1 MSTRDQKPDDRPPK
15 DEPLS
20 CAPKEVRRAE
30 PEPKPARAPGTD
42 DVTPLRQAL
51 EPAEYP
57 WDRSD
62 RCPVFAGEVATA
74 ERGKHARSRDRLV
87 ESPPPST
94 GGKYLVAGWL
104 AGVATVTAVGFIS
117 YRLGSPL
124 PLGSPPPALPASQLN
139 QQTFVS
145 KQSVAESAE
154 PALPAAKNTIA
165 LPSNEHKSPDVASP
179 RTVSQELTVGTVRP
193 LLADEAATLTVSAK
207 DAGPKAAV
215 VISGLAAGSAL
226 SAGIQ
231 LGPNAWQLSTEGLD
245 RAVITPPRS
254 FVGVMDLTLEL
265 RLADGTVAD
274 RKSLK
279 LEWMD
284 RGVLVPVQSEPRQYN
299 ASEITAMKGSAVQ
312 LMANGDVAG
321 ARMMYQRLAKEGDAS
336 AALAL
341 AETYDPPMLRNSN
354 VTGGVTSDVA
364 LAQSWYEKA
373 RALGSRVAAQRL
385 EALARLDKVTLI
397 TDFGYNGR
405 HAYFFDAL
413 DRGYY
418 RDAGLEVKIVR
429 GQGSVDAI
437 RQVGAGNAMFGF
449 ADAGPLILARA
460 NDQIPVKLVAIVYVK
475 PPQAIFCR
483 EDSGLK
489 KPKDLEGNAIA
500 DNAGGATPALFPA
513 FAKAAGIDAQ
523 TVRWVVANTDSLPG
537 LLATNKVPCVS
548 QFTVGEALLRSKL
561 GPTKLVRFAFAD
573 AGLSYYGNGI
583 VATAATIASKPDIVH
598 RFVEAT
604 VRGMKDAF
612 ADPAAA
618 GAIMQRIVPQVDA
631 TVAKTE
637 TEAVAELAQVP
648 GKPLGEIDPARIEA
662 TLDVVT
668 GAFKLTT
675 PVAAADVY
683 APGFVPK

>member
-1 MSTRDQKPDDRPPK
+1 MSTPREPDDRPSKDGPSSYAPK
-15 DEPLS
+15 KVRQAAAPGKDDVAPLS
-20 CAPKEVRRAE
+20 PAP
-30 PEPKPARAPGTD
+30 
-42 DVTPLRQAL
+42 
-51 EPAEYP
+51 EPAEAL
-57 WDRSD
+57 WTQSNQR
-62 RCPVFAGEVATA
+62 FAPPPNRIPEP
-74 ERGKHARSRDRLV
+74 
-87 ESPPPST
+87 PPPST
-94 GGKYLVAGWL
+94 GGKYVL
-104 AGVATVTAVGFIS
+104 AGRLAGLAMLTAVGFIA
-117 YRLGSPL
+117 YRLGSA
-124 PLGSPPPALPASQLN
+124 PPPGAPPHALPASQLN
-139 QQTFVS
+139 QQRLAS
-145 KQSVAESAE
+145 ERSVASAPQSAE
-154 PALPAAKNTIA
+154 PALALPVATNAIA
-165 LPSNEHKSPDVASP
+165 LPSNEQKSRDTASP
-179 RTVSQELTVGTVRP
+179 RTASQQLTVGAVRP
-193 LLADEAATLTVSAK
+193 LRTDEAASLTVSAN

-226 SAGIQ
+226 SGGTQ
-231 LGPNAWQLSTEGLD
+231 LGPNTWQLSAAELD
-245 RAVITPPRS
+245 RAVITPPRG
-254 FVGVMDLTLEL
+254 FAGAMDLTLEL
-265 RLADGTVAD
+265 RLADSAVAD
-274 RKSLK
+274 RKSLQ

-284 RGVLVPVQSEPRQYN
+284 RGVLVPAKSEPRQHD
-299 ASEITAMKGSAVQ
+299 ASEIAEMMRSGGE
-312 LMANGDVAG
+312 LMANGDVSG
-321 ARMMYQRLAKEGDAS
+321 ARLMYRRLANEGEAL

-341 AETYDPPMLRNSN
+341 AETYDPPALRKSN
-354 VTGGVTSDVA
+354 VTRAITPDVA

-373 RALGSRVAAQRL
+373 KALGSPVAAERL
-385 EALARLDKVTLI
+385 EALARLDKVTLV

-405 HAYFFDAL
+405 HAYFFDAV

-418 RDAGLEVKIVR
+418 SDAGLDVKIVR

-449 ADAGPLILARA
+449 ADTGPLILAHA

-513 FAKAAGIDAQ
+513 FAKAAGINAQ
-523 TVRWVVANTDSLPG
+523 AVRWVVATTDALPG
-537 LLATNKVPCVS
+537 LLATNKIPCVA
-548 QFTVGEALLRSKL
+548 QFTMGEALLRSKI

-583 VATAATIASKPDIVH
+583 VATAATITSKPDLVR
-598 RFVEAT
+598 RFVAAT

-631 TVAKTE
+631 TVAKKE
-637 TEAVAELAQVP
+637 TEAVAELAQIP

-662 TLDVVT
+662 TIDVVK
-668 GAFKLTT
+668 GAFKLAT
-675 PVAAADVY
+675 PVAAADLY